1 VVLSLKQLS
10 AVVLVRNSHVR
21 NAGNNLPIAS
31 TQVQT
36 VHPRE
41 KIKVGKGGSVVKM
54 KLAVSARGPKLEDP
68 VDPRFGRAKWI
79 IIYDDETGN
88 FEPLDNAVNYNAAE
102 GAGIKAAELVVNKHC
117 QVVIT
122 GYLGPKAFRVLSAAD
137 IKGYVNAKGSV
148 REAIEAYEND
158 QLSETSEPTVKGHW

>member
-1 VVLSLKQLS
+1 
-10 AVVLVRNSHVR
+10 
-21 NAGNNLPIAS
+21 
-31 TQVQT
+31 
-36 VHPRE
+36 
-41 KIKVGKGGSVVKM
+41 M